1 MCDAKILSQKGASV
15 ISRCSEC
22 RCVFIWN
29 HNLILSF
36 TPEQFIQFRD
46 FSVELDFV
54 THSFPFPDGQERMV
68 MRTPS
73 SDIQFTFTT
82 EEWED
87 FHAAMEEAVY
97 MQEVYSLM
105 EPPHPMQGE

>member
-1 MCDAKILSQKGASV
+1 MCDAKILSQKGAPV

-36 TPEQFIQFRD
+36 SPEQFIQFRD
-46 FSVELDFV
+46 FANDLDF
-54 THSFPFPDGQERMV
+54 TGHSFPFPDGQERMV
-68 MRTPS
+68 MRTPTN
-73 SDIQFTFTT
+73 DIQFTFTT
-82 EEWED
+82 DEWED
-87 FHAAMEEAVY
+87 FHAAMDEAAY

-105 EPPHPMQGE
+105 ESPPIR